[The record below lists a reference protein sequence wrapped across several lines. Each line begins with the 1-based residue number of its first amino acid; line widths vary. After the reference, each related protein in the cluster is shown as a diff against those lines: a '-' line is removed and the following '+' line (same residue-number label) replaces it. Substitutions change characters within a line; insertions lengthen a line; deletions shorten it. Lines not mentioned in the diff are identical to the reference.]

1 MYFMLSDMLQEEE
14 KNDDNRNQ
22 YNISHPNWKK
32 IQTEAIHPNSDFA
45 GLFLLVVFA
54 VRSAV
59 NHQLEWEKV
68 GMWDIPEKNS
78 RKVHKWSKW
87 DVCPNIL

>member
-1 MYFMLSDMLQEEE
+1 MFSDMLQEEE
-14 KNDDNRNQ
+14 KKMSTETTSA
-22 YNISHPNWKK
+22 YHILVGKNIPIEVLHPNF
-32 IQTEAIHPNSDFA
+32 SDLA
-45 GLFLLVVFA
+45 GLVPLVVFA

-59 NHQLEWEKV
+59 DHQLEWEKV
-68 GMWDIPEKNS
+68 GMWDIPDKNS